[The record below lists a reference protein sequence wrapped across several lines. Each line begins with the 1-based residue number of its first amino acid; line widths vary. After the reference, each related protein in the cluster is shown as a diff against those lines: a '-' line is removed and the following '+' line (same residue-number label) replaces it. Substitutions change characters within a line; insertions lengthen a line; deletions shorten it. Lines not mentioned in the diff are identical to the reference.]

1 MKGKVITEWS
11 TRRDGVIL
19 IVTATRWAA
28 RGQFTATRRLHARLA
43 AGMEIGCQRRLI
55 AGMQQELQQA
65 EWYGVPDAARRR
77 PSVDG
82 KKHKWRAKPRRT

>member
-19 IVTATRWAA
+19 IVTATRWAS
-28 RGQFTATRRLHARLA
+28 RGQFTVTRRLAARLA

-65 EWYGVPDAARRR
+65 EWYGVPDAVKRR
-77 PSVDG
+77 PSFAG
-82 KKHKWRAKPRRT
+82 KPSEKRLLG